1 MRHRAARYGDGVPPR
16 PRLPRLPQLTPPH
29 DARRGYAQHEV
40 LDELRRLILE
50 GNLPPGTGMP
60 LGELAREFG
69 TSAIPVRESLQTLIG
84 EGLIEHKPNLGYRV
98 TQLTA
103 AELRELYLVRER
115 LESTALLAAVPR
127 ATAADH
133 RAARE
138 SHDRMERAVLTENAV
153 AYHRETREF
162 HLALVRPSGMPRLVH
177 MLEYAWNITEPVQ
190 PMVHVTA
197 ADRVVL
203 HADHRRQLDAFL
215 ARDAEALLAATAQH
229 HARMTGVLDQLPTTS
244 GLLAADSDAVK
255 DI

>member
-1 MRHRAARYGDGVPPR
+1 MPPR

-29 DARRGYAQHEV
+29 DTRRGYSQQEV
-40 LDELRRLILE
+40 LDELRRLVLE

-84 EGLIEHKPNLGYRV
+84 EGLIEHRPNLGYRV

-103 AELRELYLVRER
+103 AELREMYVVRER
-115 LESTALLAAVPR
+115 LESTALLAAVSR
-127 ATAADH
+127 ATAEEH
-133 RAARE
+133 QVARE
-138 SHDRMERAVLTENAV
+138 AHERMERAVLTENAV
-153 AYHRETREF
+153 AYHRETRNF

-190 PMVHVTA
+190 PMVHVTT

-215 ARDAEALLAATAQH
+215 ARDAEALLRATEQH
-229 HARMTGVLDQLPTTS
+229 SARMTAILDQLPQTS
-244 GLLAADSDAVK
+244 GLLAPDSDGVQ